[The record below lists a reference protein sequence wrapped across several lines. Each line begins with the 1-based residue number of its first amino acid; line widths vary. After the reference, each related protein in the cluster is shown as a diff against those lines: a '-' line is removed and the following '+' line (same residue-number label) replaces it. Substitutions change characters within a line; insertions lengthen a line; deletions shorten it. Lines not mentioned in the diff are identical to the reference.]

1 MGHTDYRR
9 FGTGFATA
17 LAVEAGCGRGYTR
30 GMAASMY
37 IVVEGEDPG
46 FDIFV
51 NGRALARHEDALE
64 KLALA
69 LGVKP
74 LIEFFS
80 ADENSMSLLI
90 EEGAG
95 NPELIKRLPPPQWYF
110 GSEGLATIEALVGAL
125 KDEPHKLGTEGPQV
139 LEELEEYTRV
149 LRKTDAR
156 GLRWHLAVSWK

>member
-1 MGHTDYRR
+1 
-9 FGTGFATA
+9 
-17 LAVEAGCGRGYTR
+17 
-30 GMAASMY
+30 MY

-64 KLALA
+64 GVSLR
-69 LGVKP
+69 LGVRP

-95 NPELIKRLPPPQWYF
+95 NPDLMRRLPPPQWYAA
-110 GSEGLATIEALVGAL
+110 GDGLATVKGLVAALE
-125 KDEPHKLGTEGPQV
+125 DDPQQLGTEGQQV
-139 LEELEEYTRV
+139 LAELQEYAQV
-149 LRKTDAR
+149 LDKTMRA
-156 GLRWHLAVSWK
+156 GLRWHLAVSWR

>member
-1 MGHTDYRR
+1 
-9 FGTGFATA
+9 
-17 LAVEAGCGRGYTR
+17 
-30 GMAASMY
+30 MY

-64 KLALA
+64 RLALR
-69 LGVKP
+69 LNVRP

-95 NPELIKRLPPPQWYF
+95 NPELIRRLPPPQWY
-110 GSEGLATIEALVGAL
+110 SAAEGLATVQALVAEL
-125 KDEPHKLGTEGPQV
+125 QSDPHQLGTEGPQV
-139 LEELEEYTRV
+139 LSELLEYTRV
-149 LRKTDAR
+149 LAR
-156 GLRWHLAVSWK
+156 TTHAGLRWHLAVSWR